1 MKILKGFGIAAL
13 VAVCLAVIAFFG
25 FFLVRG
31 VFPVPAQ
38 PKALETGELFVAEL
52 PPVEEEATEEEP
64 VEEEP
69 VEEELPAQTQTPDIP
84 QTELALK
91 AQIYLDT
98 MTMEE
103 KLWQLF
109 YTTADDLTG
118 VPGATQAGDTTKQAI
133 KDRPVGGLC
142 YFSANLEDREQITSL
157 LTGTASYAEIPMFLG
172 VDEEGGMVSRLSAVE
187 DLGISNIG
195 AAADFGAAGDQASVY
210 AAGKTLAGQMKELGF
225 NMDFAPVA
233 DLYTEGNTEIGSRA
247 YSSDPQVAGSFAASM
262 ASALQEGGIT
272 ACLKH
277 FPGHGSAQTD
287 SHEGKAVSTRTLE
300 QLRQEEWLSFRAGID
315 AGVKFVMMSHLTNEN
330 LSPLPSSLSAETVG
344 LLRNELGF
352 EGVIIT
358 DSLKMGAI
366 VNEYTSAQAAVMA
379 IQAGCD
385 MLLMPNDLQTAYD
398 GLVAAVMDGTL
409 TENRID
415 ESVLRI
421 LTVKYEM
428 GMME

>member
-1 MKILKGFGIAAL
+1 MKFLKGFGVTAVVAL
-13 VAVCLAVIAFFG
+13 CLAVMAFFG
-25 FFLVRG
+25 FFLVRS
-31 VFPVPAQ
+31 VVPARVQ
-38 PKALETGELFVAEL
+38 PKALDTAVLFEEEAPAEETPTEAVEDVVEED
-52 PPVEEEATEEEP
+52 PVEETEPEP
-64 VEEEP
+64 QP
-69 VEEELPAQTQTPDIP
+69 VDD
-84 QTELALK
+84 LAVR
-91 AQIYLDT
+91 AQICLDT

-109 YTTADDLTG
+109 YTTPDDLTG
-118 VPGATQAGDTTKQAI
+118 VPGATRAGDVTKQAI
-133 KDRPVGGLC
+133 ADRPVGGLC
-142 YFSANLEDREQITSL
+142 YFAANLEDRQQITDL
-157 LTGTASYAEIPMFLG
+157 LSGTNAYSEIPLFLG
-172 VDEEGGMVSRLSAVE
+172 VDEEGGMVSRLSGVE
-187 DLGISNIG
+187 DLGIANIG
-195 AAADFGAAGDQASVY
+195 AAYDLGASGDQAKVY

-233 DLYTEGNTEIGSRA
+233 DLYVEGNTEIGSRA
-247 YSSDPQVAGSFAASM
+247 YAADPVVAGSFAASM
-262 ASALQEGGIT
+262 TQGLQEGGVA

-287 SHEGKAVSTRTLE
+287 SHEGKAVSTRTIHE
-300 QLRQEEWLSFRAGID
+300 LRNDEWQSFRAGID

-330 LSPLPSSLSAETVG
+330 LSSLPSSLSPDTVG
-344 LLRNELGF
+344 YLRNELGF
-352 EGVIIT
+352 DGVIIT

-366 VNEYTSAQAAVMA
+366 INEYTSAQAAVMA

-398 GLVAAVMDGTL
+398 GLVDAIMKGTI
-409 TENRID
+409 TESRID

>member
-1 MKILKGFGIAAL
+1 MKFLKGFGAAIV
-13 VAVCLAVIAFFG
+13 VALCLAVMAFFG
-25 FFLVRG
+25 FFLVRS
-31 VFPVPAQ
+31 VLPAQVQ
-38 PKALETGELFVAEL
+38 PKALDTAALFEEEAPKQEA
-52 PPVEEEATEEEP
+52 PVEEMEEPIEEEP
-64 VEEEP
+64 IEEP
-69 VEEELPAQTQTPDIP
+69 EPEPEP
-84 QTELALK
+84 QTDLAVR
-91 AQIYLDT
+91 AQIQLDT

-109 YTTADDLTG
+109 YTTPDDLTG
-118 VPGATQAGDTTKQAI
+118 VPGATKAGDMTKQAI
-133 KDRPVGGLC
+133 KEKPVGGLC
-142 YFSANLEDREQITSL
+142 YFAANLEDRQQITEL
-157 LTGTASYAEIPMFLG
+157 LNGTNGYSDIPLFLG

-187 DLGISNIG
+187 DLGIANIG
-195 AAADFGAAGDQASVY
+195 AAYDLGASGDQASVY

-233 DLYTEGNTEIGSRA
+233 DLYVQGNTEIGSRA
-247 YSSDPQVAGSFAASM
+247 YSADPTVAGGFVASM
-262 ASALQEGGIT
+262 TQALQEGGII

-287 SHEGKAVSTRTLE
+287 SHEGKAVSTRTIHE
-300 QLRQEEWLSFRAGID
+300 LRTEEWQSFRAGID

-330 LSPLPSSLSAETVG
+330 LSHLPSSFSPETVG
-344 LLRNELGF
+344 YLRNELGF
-352 EGVIIT
+352 DGVIIT

-379 IQAGCD
+379 LEAGCD

-398 GLVAAVMDGTL
+398 GLVDAVMKGIL
-409 TENRID
+409 TESRID